1 MDLARYIKRPKRGL
15 AAGEVGR
22 GISRPALTQ
31 DAPGARL
38 ASRQALDHSTFDR
51 VVRHLMTLCPIDDQ
65 DDVCRH
71 VRRRG
76 LQTAFARDFAL
87 PPPAQQAPLIAELVK
102 EHGVPALATTGLLRR
117 GDAIREPLLECFV
130 WPRHRWCIPWVDPD
144 GLVHS
149 LSRAICAPF
158 GPDIPRW
165 VVPAGHSP
173 FWPLGIDDVAA
184 SRGVGARHLVVV
196 EGPSDF
202 IAMRMLCLKRWLES
216 REGVPLVVALHSGQS
231 IMPGW
236 LHRYARGR
244 RMIIATG
251 RDTAGEELASKLTD
265 VLRLVG
271 SSSIE
276 RWLPPVSSA
285 DWTSTLEQEVAA

>member
-1 MDLARYIKRPKRGL
+1 MGLARHTKC
-15 AAGEVGR
+15 AGHALVAGAIGR
-22 GISRPALTQ
+22 SIPQTAFTE
-31 DAPGARL
+31 DVPGARL
-38 ASRQALDHSTFDR
+38 DSKHALDHRTFDR

-65 DDVCRH
+65 DDVYRH

-87 PPPAQQAPLIAELVK
+87 PSPAQQAPLIAELVK

-117 GDAIREPLLECFV
+117 GAAIREPMLNRFV
-130 WPRHRWCIPWVDPD
+130 WPRHRWCVPWVGPD
-144 GLVHS
+144 ALIHS
-149 LSRAICAPF
+149 LSRAICAPC

-165 VVPAGHSP
+165 VVPAGHP
-173 FWPLGIDDVAA
+173 PLWPLGIDDVAS
-184 SRGVGARHLVVV
+184 SRGVAAQDLVVV
-196 EGPSDF
+196 EGPADF
-202 IAMRMLCLKRWLES
+202 IAMRMLCLKRWRES
-216 REGVPLVVALHSGQS
+216 REAVPLVVALHSASG

-244 RMIIATG
+244 RIIIATG
-251 RDTAGEELASKLTD
+251 ADAVGEDLASKLTD

-276 RWLPPVSSA
+276 RWLPPASSA
-285 DWTSTLEQEVAA
+285 DWASALKQEVAA